1 MAKIVLVAGA
11 WHGKW
16 CWDLVAPLLKE
27 AGFEVH
33 APDLVGM
40 GADATPLDEVNL
52 SRWADQI
59 AELVQAQG
67 EPVVLLGHSRAGIVI
82 SEVAERVP
90 QAIRQLVYL
99 SAFLLPN
106 GESLG
111 GALSKGREG
120 SKPNFLVPSENGLCV
135 GVAPE
140 AVATVFYNTT
150 SPDLVERA
158 RAAMG
163 KEPLTSF
170 ATPLNLS
177 SGRYG
182 TVKRAYIECLQDRAI
197 PIAVQRVMQS
207 HLPCDP
213 VESLDTDHCPFFSAP
228 TELVRAIERVT
239 RAS

>member
-16 CWDLVAPLLKE
+16 CWDLVTPLLKQ
-27 AGFEVH
+27 AGHEVH
-33 APDLVGM
+33 APDLLGM
-40 GADATPLDEVNL
+40 GADTTPLDQVSL
-52 SRWADQI
+52 SRWTDQI

-90 QAIRQLVYL
+90 PAIGQLVYL
-99 SAFLLPN
+99 SAFLLPS

-111 GALSKGREG
+111 SALSKRRDA
-120 SKPNFLVPSENGLCV
+120 SKPSFLVPSPNGLSV

-140 AVATVFYNTT
+140 AVASVFYNTT
-150 SPDLVERA
+150 PPELVERA

-163 KEPLTSF
+163 NEPLTSF
-170 ATPLNLS
+170 ATPLRLS
-177 SGRYG
+177 EDRYG
-182 TVKRAYIECLQDRAI
+182 TVRRAYIECLQDRAV
-197 PIAVQRVMQS
+197 PLAVQRVMQS

-228 TELVRAIERVT
+228 AELVRAIERVT
-239 RAS
+239 HAS